1 MASDRFFVK
10 SLKLENFRCF
20 ENVELGPFDPHFNL
34 LIGTNGAGKS
44 SVLLAL
50 ANIFRPLASL
60 GGILNSDRILKLHR

>member
-1 MASDRFFVK
+1 MENDRFFVK

-34 LIGTNGAGKS
+34 LIGANGAGKS

-50 ANIFRPLASL
+50 AHLFRPFAAQ
-60 GGILNSDRILKLHR
+60 KPA